1 MNQAG
6 VRTYHVR
13 LSEIVLLVILHCIC
27 YVTENLHS
35 ITVHSILTTECLLP
49 TMYVNLFAI
58 YYNTSLLV
66 LVPKW
71 HGGKI
76 PIYQGAFASLFF
88 MWSISAFVTLLKFEQ
103 ICSCRWL
110 TFSNNFFPT
119 SHFLLSFSFRE
130 KDGGGSY
137 LHFIIEQNMCK
148 NIFKELLLWN
158 HLQLCIWHLL
168 VGFWSGIS

>member
-1 MNQAG
+1 MLCYWKFTFNYSTFN
-6 VRTYHVR
+6 TYNR
-13 LSEIVLLVILHCIC
+13 MLVTNNVCKSIC
-27 YVTENLHS
+27 NMLQYQF
-35 ITVHSILTTECLLP
+35 
-49 TMYVNLFAI
+49 M
-58 YYNTSLLV
+58 LV

-103 ICSCRWL
+103 ICSCGWL

-137 LHFIIEQNMCK
+137 LHFITEQNMCK